1 MKTLDN
7 CAFSSFTLMFLT
19 RKRHFIIATQSS
31 HNKRILLKIDDF
43 VEQNSVF
50 SERTKGKWL
59 VTFIFFVIFRL
70 NLDCYFPFK
79 VEAQNNI

>member
-1 MKTLDN
+1 MKKLDN
-7 CAFSSFTLMFLT
+7 CAFSSFTLMFWT

-59 VTFIFFVIFRL
+59 VTFIFL
-70 NLDCYFPFK
+70 
-79 VEAQNNI
+79 